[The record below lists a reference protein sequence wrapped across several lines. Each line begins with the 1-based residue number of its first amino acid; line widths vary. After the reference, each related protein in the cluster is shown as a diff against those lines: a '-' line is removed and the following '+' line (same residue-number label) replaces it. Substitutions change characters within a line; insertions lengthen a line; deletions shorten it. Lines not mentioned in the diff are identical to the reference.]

1 MVIREIGKKSSRKN
15 SDLNQN
21 SSGGLLVA
29 SNLRLQSI
37 EGIEALF
44 AANELTEYNLQFL
57 FVKVAGEVEEVNFEA
72 KSGGWTGDSGT
83 EA

>member
-1 MVIREIGKKSSRKN
+1 MVIRAIEKKSSRKN

-29 SNLRLQSI
+29 GNLRLQSI
-37 EGIEALF
+37 ERIEALF

-57 FVKVAGEVEEVNFEA
+57 FIEVAGEVEEVNFEA
-72 KSGGWTGDSGT
+72 KTRVRIRNSGA